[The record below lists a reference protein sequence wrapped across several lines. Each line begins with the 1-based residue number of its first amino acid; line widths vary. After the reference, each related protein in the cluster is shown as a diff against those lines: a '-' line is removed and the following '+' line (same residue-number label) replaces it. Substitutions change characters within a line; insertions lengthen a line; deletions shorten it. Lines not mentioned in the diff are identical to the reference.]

1 MWRKVI
7 KLVKGIQNCTNPG
20 VRFAWWWVS
29 HKDGESTARSKHTW
43 IVRLSLF
50 PNVCFVL
57 RQLKVIF
64 CCSSSP
70 VCLMGFYLS
79 FLHIRKFH
87 KPDNKRRLQQ
97 LAFVDDVWC
106 VDSFIQR
113 WNWKIVNISQK
124 QMREKNS
131 VYWKHEWNCWWQD
144 FFNRVLIRLTF
155 CCRQACY
162 YHQKKAEWSGSL

>member
-1 MWRKVI
+1 MINITQRWWIHSQIETHMDCQVVI
-7 KLVKGIQNCTNPG
+7 VCKCVFCFK
-20 VRFAWWWVS
+20 A
-29 HKDGESTARSKHTW
+29 AA
-43 IVRLSLF
+43 LS
-50 PNVCFVL
+50 
-57 RQLKVIF
+57 RQLQVIF

-79 FLHIRKFH
+79 FLHIRKFR

-106 VDSFIQR
+106 VDSFVQR
-113 WNWKIVNISQK
+113 WYWKIVNISQK

-155 CCRQACY
+155 CCWQACY